1 MEANARNH
9 WLDISK
15 GIAIILMV
23 IGHTSLPDMLSRLI
37 YAFHMPLFFISTGFI
52 TNWNKLSFPDFLQ
65 HKLHSL
71 ILPFSIYSVIV
82 LLILHNIGEI
92 NIANWLRN
100 GWQGYALWFIPV
112 LFFAVILV
120 KLIMGVNS
128 GGAKKGKII
137 KCILAGIL
145 LLLGAALK
153 RHNIS
158 LPWTLSTVPF
168 ASFLILLG
176 SELSSAKKLIEKDG
190 NYWDIF
196 LYFIIVI
203 VVSHFWRLDLAWN
216 DILPIIPLSVGS
228 IAGTL
233 MTFRISVWIEHHIS
247 LCSKILQAVGKET
260 YIVVAFSQV
269 IIMLINSY
277 VELNS
282 LLKYLILIVLL
293 VVLKYLKDTINK
305 VAKTKIL

>member
-82 LLILHNIGEI
+82 LLILHSIGEI

-128 GGAKKGKII
+128 GG
-137 KCILAGIL
+137 
-145 LLLGAALK
+145 
-153 RHNIS
+153 
-158 LPWTLSTVPF
+158 
-168 ASFLILLG
+168 
-176 SELSSAKKLIEKDG
+176 
-190 NYWDIF
+190 
-196 LYFIIVI
+196 
-203 VVSHFWRLDLAWN
+203 
-216 DILPIIPLSVGS
+216 
-228 IAGTL
+228 
-233 MTFRISVWIEHHIS
+233 
-247 LCSKILQAVGKET
+247 GKERQNHKM
-260 YIVVAFSQV
+260 YISRHSV
-269 IIMLINSY
+269 IIRS
-277 VELNS
+277 S
-282 LLKYLILIVLL
+282 LEK
-293 VVLKYLKDTINK
+293 
-305 VAKTKIL
+305 A